1 VRVGELIH
9 RITTMLPANDNRGE
23 GVPLAHILERVN
35 GVRVTAELLGA
46 ALHAQTGMQPQGRSA
61 GEAAMLRI
69 LQLLMNKGYRS
80 GQLWMTATAIE
91 FRLTALANLMANDG
105 FLPCSVP
112 RDAAYPAV
120 ITLEMLQAG
129 ADEPLIEDA
138 DGQAAFHS
146 ESFLRRVLT
155 NTGSSGHA

>member
-1 VRVGELIH
+1 
-9 RITTMLPANDNRGE
+9 MLPANDNRGE
-23 GVPLAHILERVN
+23 GAPLADILERVN
-35 GVRVTAELLGA
+35 GVRVTAKLLGA
-46 ALHAQTGMQPQGRSA
+46 VLHAQTGTPPQGRSPE
-61 GEAAMLRI
+61 EAAMLRI
-69 LQLLMNKGYRS
+69 FQLVMDKGYRS
-80 GQLWMTATAIE
+80 GELRMIATAIE

>member
-1 VRVGELIH
+1 
-9 RITTMLPANDNRGE
+9 MLPANDNRGE
-23 GVPLAHILERVN
+23 RAPLAHILERVN

-46 ALHAQTGMQPQGRSA
+46 ALHSQIAMPPQGRSPE
-61 GEAAMLRI
+61 EAAMLRI

-80 GQLWMTATAIE
+80 GQLWTTATAIE
-91 FRLTALANLMANDG
+91 FRLTALANLIAHDG

-120 ITLEMLQAG
+120 ITIEMLQAG

-155 NTGSSGHA
+155 NTANNGHA